1 MSLWIV
7 IVALAWTVGS
17 TAMLLVAVA
26 ANMRLEAVASDSN
39 NSNTWGSDQEKRGRA

>member
-26 ANMRLEAVASDSN
+26 ANMRLEEDVRVRLELK
-39 NSNTWGSDQEKRGRA
+39 QEECRYWIQRL